1 MEQWTHRLDERAS
14 QGEGPGCAVDH
25 SQTRGQAVTAKAR
38 LRGLVEALSEPEA
51 EAAVAEFQARPR
63 WAGDSDERRR
73 VMRAGLARLA
83 ELTIDLPPVDAVAV
97 SRQSREALEGRLAE

>member
-1 MEQWTHRLDERAS
+1 M
-14 QGEGPGCAVDH
+14 DH
-25 SQTRGQAVTAKAR
+25 SQNRGRAVTAKAR

-51 EAAVAEFQARPR
+51 EEAVAEFQARPR
-63 WAGDSDERRR
+63 WAGDSEERRR

-83 ELTIDLPPVDAVAV
+83 ELTVDLPPVDAVAV